1 MTKLGETSFKTNC
14 FLIRFSNCNPF
25 LFLHCVCVCVWGG
38 GGGGTF
44 AALKKQLDNYL

>member
-25 LFLHCVCVCVWGG
+25 LFLHCVCVCVRVGG
-38 GGGGTF
+38 GGGKYFRCT
-44 AALKKQLDNYL
+44 KKATR